1 MEKNLP
7 IKYLPSAEQDII
19 EIIDYVSMDNPPAA
33 LNLLNQFDESISIL
47 AYFPLSGPIPNDARL
62 QLLNYRMLGIQSY
75 LVFYVVQNEFVEI
88 RRVLHAKR
96 KYDFLL

>member
-1 MEKNLP
+1 MEKKLP
-7 IKYLPSAEQDII
+7 IKYLPSAEQDIT
-19 EIIDYVSMDNPPAA
+19 EIIEYVSLDNPPAA

-47 AYFPLSGPIPNDARL
+47 SYFPLSGPIPKDSRL
-62 QLLNYRMLGIQSY
+62 QLLNYRMLVIQSY
-75 LVFYVVQNEFVEI
+75 LVFYVVQNDFVEI

>member
-1 MEKNLP
+1 MEINLP
-7 IKYLPSAEQDII
+7 IKYLPSAEQDIT
-19 EIIDYVSMDNPPAA
+19 EIIDYVSLDNPSAA

-47 AYFPLSGPIPNDARL
+47 AHFPLSDPIPKDSRL
-62 QLLNYRMLGIQSY
+62 QLLNYRMLVIQSY
-75 LVFYVVQNEFVEI
+75 IVFYVVQNNYVEI

>member
-1 MEKNLP
+1 MEKKLP
-7 IKYLPSAEQDII
+7 IKYLPSAAQDIAD
-19 EIIDYVSMDNPPAA
+19 IIDYVSLDNPSAV

-47 AYFPLSGPIPNDARL
+47 AYFPLSGPIPKDNRL
-62 QLLNYRMLGIQSY
+62 QLLNYRLLIIQSY
-75 LVFYVVQNEFVEI
+75 IVFYIVHNDFVEI

>member
-1 MEKNLP
+1 METKLP
-7 IKYLPSAEQDII
+7 IKYLPSAAQDLTEII
-19 EIIDYVSMDNPPAA
+19 EYISLDNPASA

-47 AYFPLSGPIPNDARL
+47 AYFPHSRPIPNDARL
-62 QLLNYRMLGIQSY
+62 QLLNYRMLVIQSY
-75 LVFYVVQNEFVEI
+75 LVFYMVHNDHIEI